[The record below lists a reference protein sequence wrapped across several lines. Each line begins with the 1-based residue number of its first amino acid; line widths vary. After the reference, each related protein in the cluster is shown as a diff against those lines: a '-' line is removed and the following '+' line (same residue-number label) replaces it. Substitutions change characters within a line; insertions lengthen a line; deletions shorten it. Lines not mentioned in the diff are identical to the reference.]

1 MNILLLPEII
11 NTLSNQ
17 DFVGLDKIELWAS
30 LRTIK
35 EMRVKMNKIN
45 KSNRNKN
52 SMSSPFS
59 PVMANLAARQQCWG
73 KYTLTHW
80 IKETKSLNSKLYR
93 ESSKKI
99 SCLYETVSL
108 LNQCIGKKTQG

>member
-1 MNILLLPEII
+1 MIIIIETREMNILLLPEII

-17 DFVGLDKIELWAS
+17 DLVGLDKIELWAS

-59 PVMANLAARQQCWG
+59 PVMANLAASSSAG
-73 KYTLTHW
+73 ESTH
-80 IKETKSLNSKLYR
+80 
-93 ESSKKI
+93 
-99 SCLYETVSL
+99 
-108 LNQCIGKKTQG
+108 